1 VNREER
7 RRLDRGKK
15 KTATLAG
22 VSLAAASG
30 LFGAYLGNGRIPK
43 AYAAVTCNQTLTF
56 NITSEADYIEAVGI
70 AVADKTFSAST
81 DAITANNHGLVNG
94 DAISFTSQQNTISPA
109 LTLETP
115 YYVVNATTNTFQVS
129 QTLGGLPV
137 DITVGGKVWFAPF
150 GSINGNASKDCF
162 VINITSN
169 FPVTADLVNTAKINL
184 DSQLTPKK
192 VTIVGNDKVVTGDPG
207 VPIASFMFM
216 RMPAGVVSEVHISDL
231 TITGMHMDTSYR
243 SAVAQIYAQERG
255 SAYGLVN
262 TFWDDVHLTNN
273 TSGNGWNSLVN
284 QNGEFHISDSTFI
297 GNSVTYPAGYVTGG
311 LFHVFA
317 NKNAPAHHSTIT
329 DSVFRDNAAVSGSS
343 YALGGAIWNQVSS
356 GSSLTIENST
366 FDGNSATGV
375 TAAYAGAV
383 STNVPL
389 VVRESVFMD
398 NTATAPGNVGG
409 GAIGIN
415 SGAPGGWGSSGRFG
429 GIKVYD
435 SLFSGNEV
443 TKSGAAV
450 RSAAGGAI
458 FGEDSPLGLRIENS
472 TFHGN
477 AVSGAN
483 AVTSGGAVAFDDSSI
498 SAVLSIVNSTFSSN
512 SSLVTGS
519 GFGGAILATNKPLSV
534 DFSTITGNTGFNGG
548 GIFAGAGATITNS
561 IVNANTA
568 TTGADVSTGGTTIS
582 DHSLFTSAGAVSSGT
597 FTQGAGTLFSAAAQV
612 GAVADNGGTV
622 IGAPSD
628 DTVVPT
634 MLPLPGALV
643 LDAGTVTPAS
653 GVLPTTDERGTGF
666 PRVEFGLTTMGAV
679 QRLGTPPPPPP
690 PPPVFPPSAPRDV
703 VGAADDGSVAVSW
716 QPPTDSGSFPVT
728 NYLVTAGPGGKT
740 CLATAPALTCTVTG
754 LANGVAYTFVV
765 KALNGAGWGA
775 DGGPSAPVTPSAKA
789 RSLTL
794 FQGKRAAD
802 GRHDRITTGGTSVG
816 VPEGARLTPWIRYGD
831 TGAFVEGVASIVVGS
846 DGGFT
851 WTRQIRKDRKFTAYV
866 AYEDLESNR
875 VTWQRVR

>member
-1 VNREER
+1 MNREER

-43 AYAAVTCNQTLTF
+43 AYAAVTCNTNTTGTYSIASQA
-56 NITSEADYIEAVGI
+56 NWVS
-70 AVADKTFSAST
+70 AVAA
-81 DAITANNHGLVNG
+81 
-94 DAISFTSQQNTISPA
+94 
-109 LTLETP
+109 
-115 YYVVNATTNTFQVS
+115 
-129 QTLGGLPV
+129 
-137 DITVGGKVWFAPF
+137 
-150 GSINGNASKDCF
+150 INGAGATKDCF
-162 VINITSN
+162 VLNITSD
-169 FPVTADLVNTAKINL
+169 FTVSADLVNTAKINL
-184 DSQLTPKK
+184 GSQLTPKK

-216 RMPAGVVSEVHISDL
+216 RMPDGVVNEVHISDL

-243 SAVAQIYAQERG
+243 SAVAQIYAQKRG

-262 TFWDDVHLTNN
+262 TFWDDVHLINN
-273 TSGNGWNSLVN
+273 TSGDGWNSLVN

-297 GNSVTYPAGYVTGG
+297 GNSVTETAGGSYVSGG
-311 LFHVFA
+311 VFHVFA

-329 DSVFRDNAAVSGSS
+329 DSVFRDNAADSISS

-398 NTATAPGNVGG
+398 NTATSPGNVGG

-415 SGAPGGWGSSGRFG
+415 SGAPGGWSSSGRFG

-435 SLFSGNEV
+435 SLFSGNQV

-450 RSAAGGAI
+450 SSAAGGAI
-458 FGEDSPLGLRIENS
+458 FGDDSPLGLRIENS

-477 AVSGAN
+477 AVSGAD
-483 AVTSGGAVAFDDSSI
+483 AVASGGAVAFDDSSI

-512 SSLVTGS
+512 SSLVTGG
-519 GFGGAILATNKPLSV
+519 GFGGAIFAIDKPLSV
-534 DFSTITGNTGFNGG
+534 DFSTITGNTGYSGG
-548 GIFAGAGATITNS
+548 GIFAPEGATLTNS

-568 TTGADVSTGGTTIS
+568 TIGADVFSVEPTIS
-582 DHSLFTSAGAVSSGT
+582 DHSLFTSAGAVHPGT
-597 FTQGAGTLFSAAAQV
+597 FTYGPDTLFSPTIQV

-628 DTVVPT
+628 DTVIPT

-690 PPPVFPPSAPRDV
+690 PPPVYPPSAPQNV
-703 VGAADDGSVAVSW
+703 VGVPGDREVAVSW
-716 QPPTDSGSFPVT
+716 QPPASSGSFPVT
-728 NYLVTAGPGGKT
+728 DYDVTASPGGGS
-740 CLATAPALTCTVTG
+740 CSAVAPTLTCTVTG
-754 LANGVAYTFVV
+754 LANGTAYTFAVSARNAV
-765 KALNGAGWGA
+765 GWGP
-775 DGGPSAPVTPSAKA
+775 PSGASASVTPTAPVVP
-789 RSLTL
+789 SLTL
-794 FQGKRAAD
+794 LKGKRVAD
-802 GRHDRITTGGTSVG
+802 DRHDRITTRGTSVG
-816 VPEGARLTPWIRYGD
+816 VPAGVRLTPWIRFGT
-831 TGAFVEGVASIVVGS
+831 TGEFRQGKAKIKVDEQ
-846 DGGFT
+846 GGFR
-851 WTRQIRKDRKFTAYV
+851 WSRLVRKDRTLVAYV
-866 AYEDLESNR
+866 TYVDLESNR